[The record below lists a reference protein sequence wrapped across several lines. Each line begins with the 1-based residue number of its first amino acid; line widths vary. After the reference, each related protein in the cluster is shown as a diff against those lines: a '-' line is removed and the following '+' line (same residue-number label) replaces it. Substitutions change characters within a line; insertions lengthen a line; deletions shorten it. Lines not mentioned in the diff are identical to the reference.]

1 MEDSTNAMGMMD
13 QQQHGGAAGYEN
25 NGPAPAPTP
34 CYDDLF
40 PALPES
46 EPPRFNSTLSPAT
59 QNMRVGSSV
68 VTQVFIVASGERKYD
83 SDKFGEGESLRTCQA
98 IMKET
103 NAHIEISSGKDQS
116 LTFLVTG
123 KVQEVME
130 ARRKI
135 LVHFQTQ
142 ASKTINIPREHHRWI
157 LGKKG
162 ERLRELERTT
172 ATKINVPRISDESDA
187 ITITGTKEGIEK
199 AEHEIRTMSDEQSR
213 KAFERFNVPKIYH
226 PFVLGA
232 YGENLQKMMEETGA
246 KINVPPQS
254 VQKDEI
260 IITGEKEGVLA
271 AKARIEAIYKEM
283 EKKCTSVAVEVV
295 RAQHKYVYG
304 PRGSTIQE
312 ILQTT
317 GVSVEMPSS
326 DSPIDTITLRG
337 PQDKLGNALNV
348 VYQKAHSIR
357 TDLLECPQWIHKY
370 IIGREGGHIKEFSA
384 QHPNVHVEFS
394 EDKIKIDGPP
404 EQVTIAA
411 EELQKMVADLTGR
424 LTFAEMVVDPVHCKH
439 IIGKAGSN
447 INRMKEEYDVQINID
462 EKGPKPIRIEGPA
475 EGVAKAQQELLEKIA
490 KWENE
495 KEESIII
502 DHRLFKT
509 IIGAKGE
516 TIREIRDKHNQVQ
529 IVFPGPND
537 KSDIVK
543 IRGSKE
549 DVDRCHKYLTQYVKE
564 LQKNSFVMEVPVFKQ
579 FLKYIIGKGGANIK
593 KIRDE
598 TQTKIDLPSE
608 SDTNE
613 LIVITGKK
621 ENVKAACDRIQK
633 IQNEMA
639 NIISEEV
646 QIPAKHHI
654 SLIGTGGMLI
664 NSIME
669 ECGGVSIKFPN
680 SDLKSD
686 KVVIRGPKED
696 VERAKQQL
704 LELASEKELSSYSV
718 QIRAKPQHHKFLIG
732 KNGASIKKIRD
743 KTGARV
749 IFPNVND
756 QDNEAITIIGKKE
769 HVEEAKTELE
779 AIIKNIDN
787 IVEDEISV
795 QPKFHKHFIS
805 NRGKV
810 LRRIEEECGGMSISF
825 PRMDRDDRND
835 RVKLKGPKDCIEAA
849 KQRMNEIVQEL
860 ESMVTIE
867 VYIPA
872 RHHRIMM
879 RRGGS
884 KVQAITSEFGVN
896 IRFPERV
903 LDTAVPAAV
912 NDPSQQQQQNG
923 NGEAAAEG
931 DENASA
937 AAAATTADGGEV
949 VNGGGAA
956 GDQTTPAEPVQRA
969 SDLVRISGN
978 KEKCEQ
984 AKEALLALVPLT
996 EEINVPCDLHRSLIG
1011 QKGRDVKELMNTYDV
1026 HIEMSPQDKKLDIIK
1041 VTGTKAA
1048 IDDAKVAI
1056 AERIKLLEADRKDRE
1071 LRSFEVKLEVDPVY
1085 HQKIIGR
1092 RGVVINKIRANHDVQ
1107 ITFPKQD
1114 DPQNSIITIQGYEEK
1129 ALAAR
1134 DEILAMVDTLSS
1146 VYKEEIH
1153 IDERVHRRFIGFR
1166 GKRLREIKEQFGVD
1180 ITFPR
1185 MEDADKS
1192 LVTLAGTP
1200 DNVESCRDYLLN
1212 LEEEFL
1218 QDVSAAPTQPT
1229 SFSQIMEDTM
1239 AQQQSNKQGFVVSG
1253 APWERKAPNTLSLE
1267 DFPDFGPGGAPAAA
1281 AAATSNADANATQQ
1295 PPINSAWN
1303 AKH

>member
-1 MEDSTNAMGMMD
+1 MEDSTNAMAGMD
-13 QQQHGGAAGYEN
+13 QQQLLGAGNAGYEN
-25 NGPAPAPTP
+25 NGSAPAPTP

-59 QNMRVGSSV
+59 QSMRVGSSI
-68 VTQVFIVASGERKYD
+68 VTQVFMVGSGERKYD
-83 SDKFGEGESLRTCQA
+83 SDKFGEGESLRTCQS

-123 KVQEVME
+123 KVQEVLE

-162 ERLRELERTT
+162 DRLRELERTT
-172 ATKINVPRISDESDA
+172 STKINVPRISDESDA
-187 ITITGTKEGIEK
+187 ITILGTKEGIEK

-226 PFVLGA
+226 PFILGA

-254 VQKDEI
+254 VQNDEI

-271 AKARIEAIYKEM
+271 AKARVEAIYKEM
-283 EKKCTSVAVEVV
+283 EKKCTFVGVEVV
-295 RAQHKYVYG
+295 RAQHRYVYG

-317 GVSVEMPSS
+317 GVSVEMPPS
-326 DSPIDTITLRG
+326 DSTSDTITLRG

-357 TDLLECPQWIHKY
+357 TEVLECPQWIHKY
-370 IIGREGGHIKEFSA
+370 IIGREGGHIKEFSL

-404 EQVTIAA
+404 EQVSKAS
-411 EELQKMVADLTGR
+411 EELQKMVNDLTGR
-424 LTFAEMVVDPVHCKH
+424 LRLAEMVVDPVHCKH
-439 IIGKAGSN
+439 IIGKAGAN

-462 EKGPKPIRIEGPA
+462 EKGAKPIRIEGPV

-495 KEESIII
+495 KEASIII

-516 TIREIRDKHNQVQ
+516 TIREIREKHNQVQ

-543 IRGSKE
+543 IRGMKE

-564 LQKNSFVMEVPVFKQ
+564 LQKNSYVLEMPVFKQ
-579 FLKYIIGKGGANIK
+579 FVKYIVGKGGANIK

-598 TQTKIDLPSE
+598 TQTKIELPSE
-608 SDTNE
+608 NDTKE
-613 LIVITGKK
+613 VIVITGKR
-621 ENVKAACDRIQK
+621 ENVNDARDRIQK
-633 IQNEMA
+633 IQNEMS
-639 NIISEEV
+639 NIVTEEV
-646 QIPAKHHI
+646 SIPAKHHL
-654 SLIGTGGMLI
+654 SMIGTGFMLI

-680 SDLKSD
+680 SDAKSD

-718 QIRAKPQHHKFLIG
+718 QIRAKSQHHKYLIG

-749 IFPNVND
+749 IFPGVND
-756 QDNEAITIIGKKE
+756 QDNEVITIIGKKE
-769 HVEEAKTELE
+769 QVEEAQADLE

-787 IVEDEISV
+787 IVEDEMIV
-795 QPKFHKHFIS
+795 LPKYHKHFIS

-810 LRRIEEECGGMSISF
+810 LHRIEEECGGMSISF

-835 RVKLKGPKDCIEAA
+835 RVKLKGPKDCIEPA
-849 KQRMNEIVQEL
+849 KQRILEIVQEL

-867 VYIPA
+867 CYIPA
-872 RHHRIMM
+872 RHHRIIM

-896 IRFPERV
+896 IRFPERGTSNMEPAPV
-903 LDTAVPAAV
+903 AVEPA
-912 NDPSQQQQQNG
+912 QQQNG
-923 NGEAAAEG
+923 NGEAMPAAE
-931 DENASA
+931 NATDA
-937 AAAATTADGGEV
+937 GAV
-949 VNGGGAA
+949 VNGA
-956 GDQTTPAEPVQRA
+956 GEQQPAEPVQRA
-969 SDLVRISGN
+969 SDLVRITGN
-978 KEKCEQ
+978 KEKCEL

-1041 VTGTKAA
+1041 VTGTKTA
-1048 IDDAKVAI
+1048 IAEAKEAI
-1056 AERIKLLEADRKDRE
+1056 AERIKHLEADRKDRE

-1153 IDERVHRRFIGFR
+1153 LDERVHRRFIGFR
-1166 GKRLREIKEQFGVD
+1166 GKRLREIKEQYGVD

-1185 MEDADKS
+1185 MDDADKS

-1200 DNVESCRDYLLN
+1200 DNVEACRDYLLN

-1239 AQQQSNKQGFVVSG
+1239 ANQQTNKQGFVVSG
-1253 APWERKAPNTLSLE
+1253 APWERKAAPNTQSLE
-1267 DFPDFGPGGAPAAA
+1267 DFPDFGGLGGGPGGPAA
-1281 AAATSNADANATQQ
+1281 TNADTNTQT
-1295 PPINSAWN
+1295 PINSAWN

>member
-1 MEDSTNAMGMMD
+1 MEDSTNPMAGLD
-13 QQQHGGAAGYEN
+13 QQQQQQQLVAGNAGYEN
-25 NGPAPAPTP
+25 NVSAPAPAP

-46 EPPRFNSTLSPAT
+46 EPPRFNSTLSPST
-59 QNMRVGSSV
+59 QNMRVGSSI

-83 SDKFGEGESLRTCQA
+83 SDKFGEGESLRTCQS

-123 KVQEVME
+123 KVHEVVE

-142 ASKTINIPREHHRWI
+142 ASKTINIPRDHHRWI
-157 LGKKG
+157 LGKRG
-162 ERLRELERTT
+162 DRLRELERTT
-172 ATKINVPRISDESDA
+172 ATKINVPRINDESDA
-187 ITITGTKEGIEK
+187 ITILGTKDGIEK

-226 PFVLGA
+226 PFILGA
-232 YGENLQKMMEETGA
+232 YGENLAKMMEETGA

-260 IITGEKEGVLA
+260 MITGEKEGVLA

-283 EKKCTSVAVEVV
+283 EKKCTSVGVEVM
-295 RAQHKYVYG
+295 RAQHRYVYG

-317 GVSVEMPSS
+317 GVSVEMPPS
-326 DSPIDTITLRG
+326 DSPSDTITLRG
-337 PQDKLGNALNV
+337 PQDKMGNALNV

-357 TDLLECPQWIHKY
+357 TEVLECPQWIHKY
-370 IIGREGGHIKEFSA
+370 IIGREGGHIKEFSV

-404 EQVTIAA
+404 EQVVIAS
-411 EELQKMVADLTGR
+411 EELQKMVNDLTGR
-424 LTFAEMVVDPVHCKH
+424 LRLAEMVVDPVHCKH

-462 EKGPKPIRIEGPA
+462 EKSAKPIRIEGPA

-495 KEESIII
+495 KEEQIII

-509 IIGAKGE
+509 IIGTKGE
-516 TIREIRDKHNQVQ
+516 TIREIREKHNNVQ

-543 IRGSKE
+543 IRGMKE

-564 LQKNSFVMEVPVFKQ
+564 LQKNSFVLEVPVFKQ
-579 FLKYIIGKGGANIK
+579 FFKYIVGKGGVNIK
-593 KIRDE
+593 KIREE
-598 TQTKIDLPSE
+598 TQTKIDLPAE
-608 SDTNE
+608 SDTRE
-613 LIVITGKK
+613 VIVITGKK
-621 ENVKAACDRIQK
+621 ENVYDARDRIQK
-633 IQNEMA
+633 IQNEMG
-639 NIISEEV
+639 NIVSEEV
-646 QIPAKHHI
+646 TIPAKHHLAL
-654 SLIGTGGMLI
+654 SRTGGMLL

-669 ECGGVSIKFPN
+669 DCGGVSIKFPN
-680 SDLKSD
+680 ADAKSD

-696 VERAKQQL
+696 VDRAKVQL
-704 LELASEKELSSYSV
+704 LELANEKELSSYSV
-718 QIRAKPQHHKFLIG
+718 QIRAKAQHHKYLIG
-732 KNGASIKKIRD
+732 KNGASIRKIRD

-749 IFPNVND
+749 IFPGVND
-756 QDNEAITIIGKKE
+756 TDNEVITIIGKKE
-769 HVEEAKTELE
+769 QVEEAQADLE
-779 AIIKNIDN
+779 AFIKSIDN
-787 IVEDEISV
+787 IVEDEIIV
-795 QPKFHKHFIS
+795 LPKYHKHFIS

-810 LRRIEEECGGMSISF
+810 LHRIEEECGGMSISF

-835 RVKLKGPKDCIEAA
+835 RVKLKGPKDCIEPA
-849 KQRMNEIVQEL
+849 KQRILEIVQEL
-860 ESMVTIE
+860 ESMVTIDC
-867 VYIPA
+867 YIPA

-884 KVQAITSEFGVN
+884 LVQAITSEFGVN
-896 IRFPERV
+896 IRFPERGTSNV
-903 LDTAVPAAV
+903 DMAAPAPAPV
-912 NDPSQQQQQNG
+912 IDPAQQQQQNG
-923 NGEAAAEG
+923 NGEATTQVA
-931 DENASA
+931 ENA
-937 AAAATTADGGEV
+937 TADGSGEV
-949 VNGGGAA
+949 VNGGGAE
-956 GDQTTPAEPVQRA
+956 QTEPVQRP

-978 KEKCEQ
+978 KEKCEL

-1041 VTGTKAA
+1041 VTGTKKA
-1048 IDDAKVAI
+1048 IAEAKEAI
-1056 AERIKLLEADRKDRE
+1056 AERIKHLEADRKDRE

-1153 IDERVHRRFIGFR
+1153 LDERVHRRFIGFR

-1185 MEDADKS
+1185 MDDADKS
-1192 LVTLAGTP
+1192 LVILAGTP
-1200 DNVESCRDYLLN
+1200 DNVEACRDYLLN

-1229 SFSQIMEDTM
+1229 SFSQIMEDTL
-1239 AQQQSNKQGFVVSG
+1239 ANQQTNKQGFVVSG
-1253 APWERKAPNTLSLE
+1253 APWERKAPNTQSLE
-1267 DFPDFGPGGAPAAA
+1267 DFPDFGGLGGGPGGAPTPAP
-1281 AAATSNADANATQQ
+1281 NADSNSQT
-1295 PPINSAWN
+1295 PINSAWN